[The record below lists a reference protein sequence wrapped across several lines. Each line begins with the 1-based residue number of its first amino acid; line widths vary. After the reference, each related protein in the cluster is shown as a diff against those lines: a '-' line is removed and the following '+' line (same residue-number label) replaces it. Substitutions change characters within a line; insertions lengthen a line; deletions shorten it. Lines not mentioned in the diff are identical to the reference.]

1 MCKEFLHSFHF
12 AGNLRGSYSILS
24 ALRCLSTTQSSSPE
38 SFDVLGFNGP
48 SLVGYSMVPGWWFPF
63 SFLYICSLA
72 NQLLCCYMCC

>member
-12 AGNLRGSYSILS
+12 AGNLRCSYSILS
-24 ALRCLSTTQSSSPE
+24 ALSLNHHSSSPE

-72 NQLLCCYMCC
+72 NQLLCC